1 MMLRILGLIT
11 SLALAVAGGA
21 LEPATTPPERMPEL
35 VSVTLPPP
43 ECITKSIHNPPSL
56 PSWAFIVNFEVI
68 SGSAPLGCL
77 AVFNAS
83 PPDVYFPIPC
93 HAIGAVTYFHG
104 FGLFQGGR
112 VECPINLRTY
122 LTSPPIS
129 NTQDT
134 LMMQGVGR
142 LSPTEVSTSPYRSP
156 IVFYTPTLAATG
168 TGLFLRAAISGSLQV
183 GAFLTAVKDGFYE
196 KSLAHPFTT
205 TLANSRAQTWRS
217 TYWKMRVAGG
227 TFASV
232 QNLINGADWE
242 IIPAGTQVPISFRAD
257 GGTFIVGGSP
267 LGPNLR
273 GTLDEIIVDPAG
285 GHEPPIS
292 DIEVPLNLSLVF
304 LPTAGR

>member
-1 MMLRILGLIT
+1 MLGLIT

-21 LEPATTPPERMPEL
+21 PEPGTSPPERMPEL

-43 ECITKSIHNPPSL
+43 ECATKSVHNPPSL
-56 PSWAFIVNFEVI
+56 PSWAFIMNFEVI

-77 AVFNAS
+77 AVFNAA
-83 PPDVYFPIPC
+83 PPNVYFPIPC
-93 HAIGAVTYFHG
+93 HSTGAVTYFHG

-112 VECPINLRTY
+112 VECPINLQTY

-129 NTQDT
+129 NTQAT

-142 LSPTEVSTSPYRSP
+142 LAPTEVSTSPYRSP

-168 TGLFLRAAISGSLQV
+168 TGLFLRGAISGSLQV
-183 GAFLTAVKDGFYE
+183 GTFRTVVKDGLYE
-196 KSLAHPFTT
+196 KSPAHPFTT
-205 TLANSRAQTWRS
+205 TLANSRALTWRT
-217 TYWKMRVAGG
+217 TYWKSRQFTD

-232 QNLINGADWE
+232 QNLINGAAWE

-285 GHEPPIS
+285 GHEPPIA
-292 DIEVPLNLSLVF
+292 DIEVPLTLSLVF
-304 LPTAGR
+304 MPIIGR